1 MYEDDFYSDSSLVR
15 TNYPECYLSKDIEHL
30 LSEKPKLPQKPVAP
44 IEPKKPVRPV
54 TSTEHHIG
62 RSVACALGV
71 IGIWGVLL
79 LNVKLLHELILPMVL
94 LTFFVFAYLMGTI
107 DSWKSEREKLEEYE
121 KSANTYPSLLKKYNA
136 EKDKYLVEKGEYDN
150 CRAQVHS
157 EEKITQFRS
166 ESISKYRR
174 EREAPIFSSREMSDN
189 VQKGISEDYFYNLLK
204 KEFDVKRNIRIPA
217 GECFYYPDI
226 LLVHDG
232 LYVDIEIDEPY
243 VGNEK
248 SVIHYLNGNDYY
260 ILPSVDHYRNE
271 YLSDNGWEIIRFSEE
286 QVFLFPKECVCF
298 VKYFLNTI
306 GSGKTPGTEIN
317 MYFYNPKWTK
327 DYAQQLANNDYRN
340 SYIPREM
347 LKELKRGGSNVTL
360 PVPVASYN
368 DYARH
373 FKLIKRHAIQT
384 EISEEPFYS
393 LIFQNDDDWDN
404 VEVFFAPSL
413 GYLSE
418 RELESMKSSLA
429 IYQRGGDY
437 MFVDKV

>member
-1 MYEDDFYSDSSLVR
+1 MYEDDYYSESSRVK
-15 TNYPECYLSKDIEHL
+15 TDYPECYLSEVIEHL
-30 LSEKPKLPQKPVAP
+30 LNEKPALPQKPVAP
-44 IEPKKPVRPV
+44 IEPQRPVRPV

-62 RSVACALGV
+62 RVVACVLGV
-71 IGIWGVLL
+71 IGIWIVLFL
-79 LNVKLLHELILPMVL
+79 KVELLHEIFLIMVL
-94 LTFFVFAYLMGTI
+94 VTFFVFVYLIGTI
-107 DSWKSEREKLEEYE
+107 NSWKSEKEKLEDYK
-121 KSANTYPSLLKKYNA
+121 KSVNNYPSLLKKYNA
-136 EKDKYLVEKGEYDN
+136 EKDKYQIDKREYDN

-157 EEKITQFRS
+157 EERIAQFRL
-166 ESISKYRR
+166 ENISKYRR
-174 EREAPIFSSREMSDN
+174 EREAPVFFDREMSDS
-189 VQKGISEDYFYNLLK
+189 VQKGISEDYFYNLLE
-204 KEFDVKRNIRIPA
+204 KEFDVKRNIKIPV
-217 GECFYYPDI
+217 GESFYYPDI

-232 LYVDIEIDEPY
+232 LYIDIEIDEPY

-248 SVIHYLNGNDYY
+248 SVIHYLKGNDYY

-347 LKELKRGGSNVTL
+347 LKELKRGGANITL
-360 PVPVASYN
+360 PVPVASFN

-373 FKLIKRHAIQT
+373 FKTIRRNAIQT
-384 EISEEPFYS
+384 EIAEEPFYN

-429 IYQRGGDY
+429 IYQRGRDY
-437 MFVDKV
+437 MFVDKA